1 MDPLQILGRLGTE
14 NPPTDAELAAAESA
28 LLEALDAA
36 TKSASTP
43 DEVAL
48 AKDLRSALDAV
59 RTESSTRAEAVEASR
74 QEAAALREGLFE
86 DKAPEADDADKGED
100 ADKAPEVK
108 EPEPV
113 AASPADLLNRITA
126 NAKKLPAPEVKEPK
140 APSVAIRPI
149 GVAAG
154 FELKQDAGF
163 KDLGELFSTHAKSI
177 TSSGAS
183 QPLFRLER
191 HYDEDRVLGSNV
203 NLNNQRLADAFGT
216 GMQTQQALSAAGGLC
231 GPGDVDHSHPICSDR
246 GRPVKDSMLQFNAAR
261 GRLQFAPSASLGDMD
276 PNISIWTSEMD
287 AAAVTGGMTKPCP
300 RIECPEEL
308 SESVDAVVKCITVGN
323 FQAQFSPEFWA
334 SRLELAL
341 AAHDRVAE
349 QKAIAEIH
357 DASVLLTDIAPSGGN
372 TLDNFLTTVN
382 TIIAADRQINRNLSG
397 QYVVLTDDYVRT
409 AIRNQFI
416 RNLGVANNIE
426 GLQVADSEIQG
437 WLGDV
442 NATGIWTP
450 DGTIDVETDTNRTL
464 TPGELPSEAT
474 VYVYP
479 VEAFLFLDGGT
490 LDLGTSITDSSLN
503 AVNDRQAFAETFEK
517 VAFRGC
523 SAYAVEI
530 GIASTCGCA

>member
-14 NPPTDAELAAAESA
+14 NPPTDAELAAAETA

-36 TKSASTP
+36 TKAAATAE
-43 DEVAL
+43 DVAL

-59 RTESSTRAEAVEASR
+59 RSESTTR
-74 QEAAALREGLFE
+74 QEAAEARAAEAKALREGLFE
-86 DKAPEADDADKGED
+86 DDAPADDAPTAED
-100 ADKAPEVK
+100 DAPAEEPK
-108 EPEPV
+108 PEPV

-126 NAKKLPAPEVKEPK
+126 NAKRLPAPEVKEPK

-163 KDLGELFSTHAKSI
+163 ADLGQLFSTHAKSI

-191 HYDEDRVLGSNV
+191 RYDEERTLGSNV

-246 GRPVKDSMLQFNAAR
+246 GRPVKDSMLQFNASR

-349 QKAIAEIH
+349 RKAISEIH
-357 DASVLLTDIAPSGGN
+357 DASQLLGAIAPSGGN
-372 TLDNFLTTVN
+372 TLDTFLTTVN
-382 TIIAADRQINRNLSG
+382 SVIETDRLAHRNLSG
-397 QYVVLTDDYVRT
+397 RYVVLTDSYVRT

-416 RNLGVANNIE
+416 RNLGVANNVE
-426 GLQVADSEIQG
+426 ALQIADSEING

-450 DGTIDVETDTNRTL
+450 DGTIDLGTGENREV
-464 TPGELPSEAT
+464 TPGAIPDSAT
-474 VYVYP
+474 VYIYP

-530 GIASTCGCA
+530 GLESACGCPA

>member
-1 MDPLQILGRLGTE
+1 MDPLQILGRLGTD
-14 NPPTDAELAAAESA
+14 NPPTDAELAAAETA
-28 LLEALDAA
+28 LQEALDAA
-36 TKSASTP
+36 TASAETA
-43 DEVAL
+43 DDLQVAR
-48 AKDLRSALDAV
+48 DLSEGLDAV
-59 RTESSTRAEAVEASR
+59 RAEATSRETAREQVR
-74 QEAAALREGLFE
+74 QEAAALREGRLP
-86 DKAPEADDADKGED
+86 APEPEASEGDAEQD
-100 ADKAPEVK
+100 APAEEPA
-108 EPEPV
+108 PEPV
-113 AASPADLLNRITA
+113 MASPQDILNRITA
-126 NAKKLPAPEVKEPK
+126 HAKRMPAPEVKEPK
-140 APSVAIRPI
+140 APSVTVRPI
-149 GVAAG
+149 GAASG
-154 FELKQDAGF
+154 FELKPDADF
-163 KDLGELFSTHAKSI
+163 SDLGQMFSTHAKSI
-177 TSSGAS
+177 TASGAS

-191 HYDEDRVLGSNV
+191 HYDESRTLGSNV

-246 GRPVKDSMLQFNAAR
+246 GRPVKESMLQFNAAR

-349 QKAIAEIH
+349 QKAISEIH
-357 DASVLLTDIAPSGGN
+357 DASQLLGAIAPSGSN
-372 TLDNFLTTVN
+372 TLDTFLTTVN
-382 TIIAADRQINRNLSG
+382 SVIATDRLAHRNLSG
-397 QYVVLTDDYVRT
+397 QYVVLTDSYVRD

-416 RNLGVANNIE
+416 RNLGVANNVE
-426 GLQVADSEIQG
+426 ALQIADSEING

-442 NATGIWTP
+442 NATGVWTP
-450 DGTIDVETDTNRTL
+450 DGTIDLGTGENRVV
-464 TPGELPSEAT
+464 TPGAIPDSAT
-474 VYVYP
+474 VYIYP

-503 AVNDRQAFAETFEK
+503 AVNDRQAFAETFER

-530 GIASTCGCA
+530 GLESNCGCPA